1 MPTGLYSRFHAVSI
15 LSLLRA
21 KDPDLVNLRK
31 SLRAALVAVPLF
43 AVLKVGFDAGP
54 VAAYAFFACFV
65 GLVYANFGGPR
76 RSRALA
82 YGAMIVICDGLIIVG
97 ALLSDMPVA
106 ATIAMFAV
114 IFTVSFA
121 AIFGGYAPSFMA
133 PVALSYSL
141 SVLDPVSATAIDL
154 RLIGWTLGGLAALVA
169 ALVLWPVDRR
179 PILRRTLAQ
188 ACDGI
193 ATALSAGDGRDAAE
207 TGYRQA
213 ADAAADVRRQSDTP
227 LRPAGPTA
235 QDIGLMQTIEH
246 VEQAVDMTRRVLDG
260 HGALKVRSPLTTA
273 CARSFRQS
281 SAVLREETD
290 PKTILQDLPV
300 LEEALLAQV
309 RADDAAIAHDGHGH
323 AGERADDEFA
333 RIRRSVPILALSHIA
348 MWLQVTAAAA
358 LGAKQTAAPSRAA
371 LEARLVSDKPMETG
385 RRLRRILGWGLD
397 LNSVILRNA
406 LRAAAAMSLAV
417 IIAHL
422 VPVEHAFWITLA
434 ALLVLHSSAASTS
447 ATALQ
452 AVAGTLAGFVV
463 AAAILLAFQNNS
475 TALWLL
481 LPICI
486 FLSAYTPNVV
496 GFLAGQIAFTGTV
509 VVLFTLIDPVG
520 ITTAVVR
527 IETVALGA
535 ASGALMAFI
544 FWPHGARVVLA
555 GAVARVYRASAEG
568 VRSLES
574 ASEDRCRK
582 ASSDMHGKRRHA
594 EEAFAVALTE
604 RGRRIDIP
612 SWLMLFRAPN
622 MVHSLMSGLWHPP
635 TAQLTETCGDGV
647 AAASDH
653 RVRVA
658 DALDAVADRLDPT
671 GADRQGTRA
680 RAEDPKQALA
690 ACLDWARPLGPEM
703 INEVRRL
710 IALNELMSYVDDDV
724 TAAEPALIHIV
735 EASRPGAWLR
745 WSLARTD

>member
-1 MPTGLYSRFHAVSI
+1 MSI

-54 VAAYAFFACFV
+54 LAAYAFFACFV

-82 YGAMIVICDGLIIVG
+82 YGAMIVICDGLIIMG

-106 ATIAMFAV
+106 ATVAMFV
-114 IFTVSFA
+114 IIFTVSFA

-141 SVLDPVSATAIDL
+141 SVLDPVAAASIEL

-169 ALVLWPVDRR
+169 ALALWPVDRR
-179 PILRRTLAQ
+179 PILRRTLAR
-188 ACDGI
+188 ACAGI
-193 ATALSAGDGRDAAE
+193 ATALSAGDDRDAAE

-213 ADAAADVRRQSDTP
+213 ADAVADVRRQSATP
-227 LRPAGPTA
+227 LRPDGPLA
-235 QDIGLMQTIEH
+235 RDIGLMHTIEH

-260 HGALKVRSPLTTA
+260 HGALHVRSPLTAA

-290 PKTILQDLPV
+290 PQTISRDLPL
-300 LEEALLAQV
+300 LENALLTEV
-309 RADDAAIAHDGHGH
+309 RADDATIADDGPGH
-323 AGERADDEFA
+323 AGERADDAFSS
-333 RIRRSVPILALSHIA
+333 IRRSIPILALSRIA
-348 MWLQVTAAAA
+348 MWLEVAAAAA
-358 LGAKQTAAPSRAA
+358 LGAGQAAAPSGATR
-371 LEARLVSDKPMETG
+371 ETGPVSDTPLETG
-385 RRLRRILGWGLD
+385 RRFRRILAWGFD

-417 IIAHL
+417 ILAHL

-434 ALLVLHSSAASTS
+434 TLLVLHSSAASTS

-452 AVAGTLAGFVV
+452 AVAGTLAGFVM
-463 AAAILLAFQNNS
+463 AAVILLAFQNNP

-481 LPICI
+481 LPIGI

-496 GFLAGQIAFTGTV
+496 GFLTGQIAFNGTV
-509 VVLFTLIDPVG
+509 VVLFTLIDPAG
-520 ITTAVVR
+520 ITTAVLR

-535 ASGALMAFI
+535 ASGAVMAFI
-544 FWPHGARVVLA
+544 FWPHGARLVLA
-555 GAVARVYRASAEG
+555 GAVARVYRTSAEG
-568 VRSLES
+568 VRSLAS
-574 ASEDRCRK
+574 ASEDRRRN
-582 ASSDMHGKRRHA
+582 ARSDMHGTRRQA
-594 EEAFAVALTE
+594 EEAFTVALTE

-635 TAQLTETCGDGV
+635 SARLSEMCGDAV
-647 AAASDH
+647 AATLDH
-653 RVRVA
+653 RDRVA
-658 DALDAVADRLDPT
+658 AALDAVADRLDPT
-671 GADRQGTRA
+671 GSKADGPGMRA
-680 RAEDPKQALA
+680 RAEGPKGALA
-690 ACLDWARPLGPEM
+690 ACLDRARPLGPEM
-703 INEVRRL
+703 IDNARRL
-710 IALNELMSYVDDDV
+710 IALNELLSYIDDDV
-724 TAAEPALIHIV
+724 TAAAPALTHTV
-735 EASRPGAWLR
+735 KASRPRAWLR
-745 WSLARTD
+745 WSLAPTD